1 MVPRPKEV
9 RPLADFCLQVVFE
22 NGEIKVYD
30 MSSLIE
36 MPFYSK
42 LKNKSLF
49 DTVKVSDITL
59 EWVTGQ
65 DICPDEL
72 YNNSISI

>member
-36 MPFYSK
+36 KPFYSK

>member
-9 RPLADFCLQVVFE
+9 RPLEDFCLQVVFE

-30 MSSLIE
+30 MSSMIE
-36 MPFYSK
+36 KPFYSK

-49 DTVKVSDITL
+49 DTVKVNDITL
-59 EWVTGQ
+59 EWFTGQ

-72 YNNSISI
+72 YNNSRSV